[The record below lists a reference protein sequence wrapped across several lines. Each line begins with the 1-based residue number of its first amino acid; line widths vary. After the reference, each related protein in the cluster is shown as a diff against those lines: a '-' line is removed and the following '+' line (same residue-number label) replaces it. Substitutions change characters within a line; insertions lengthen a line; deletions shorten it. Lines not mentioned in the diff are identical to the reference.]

1 MKRTEWEYSLDW
13 KDKELMEREKYVL
26 SKVMEHVARWDIH
39 NGGGHTVVGV
49 QLGNEA
55 RSHGNN
61 MASAAEIIDYYSYV
75 GAAVKQS
82 EYVVWTRLN
91 CVSWETSGRVDA
103 NEKKRV
109 NGGTNIDFV
118 GVDIY
123 GADAGMIKGNI
134 YRSALNKAPIIKPN
148 MMSTRIG

>member
-1 MKRTEWEYSLDW
+1 
-13 KDKELMEREKYVL
+13 
-26 SKVMEHVARWDIH
+26 
-39 NGGGHTVVGV
+39 
-49 QLGNEA
+49 
-55 RSHGNN
+55 

-91 CVSWETSGRVDA
+91 CVSWETAGRVDA

-123 GADAGMIKGNI
+123 GADAGMIKRRYVGI
-134 YRSALNKAPIIKPN
+134 F
-148 MMSTRIG
+148 G

>member
-1 MKRTEWEYSLDW
+1 
-13 KDKELMEREKYVL
+13 
-26 SKVMEHVARWDIH
+26 
-39 NGGGHTVVGV
+39 
-49 QLGNEA
+49 
-55 RSHGNN
+55 

-91 CVSWETSGRVDA
+91 CVSWETAGRVDA

-123 GADAGMIKGNI
+123 GNRCQRCQFADLPDGGFGWRQIVRLLQFLCGG
-134 YRSALNKAPIIKPN
+134 RERPLF
-148 MMSTRIG
+148 